1 MGQIDPYQNEKTMG
15 KCPYSRVDKM
25 SARCSSIHSAKSH
38 RLRPRR
44 KSSRKEAEHSLRYG
58 QGQERGDKW
67 IRHLTVYGSVLYCNK
82 HSKRG
87 YARLPVF
94 ASAQRH
100 FRDGSLISSEITT
113 QEDKTIDNKKKEEVI
128 RFKTTTDHKAKI
140 ERAAE
145 KRGITVSEYL
155 RQSVNAKLSRERP
168 MDWYPT
174 IERLEAICA
183 GADGETR
190 EALIDLIRSLYK
202 GGA

>member
-1 MGQIDPYQNEKTMG
+1 M
-15 KCPYSRVDKM
+15 
-25 SARCSSIHSAKSH
+25 
-38 RLRPRR
+38 
-44 KSSRKEAEHSLRYG
+44 
-58 QGQERGDKW
+58 
-67 IRHLTVYGSVLYCNK
+67 
-82 HSKRG
+82 
-87 YARLPVF
+87 PVF

-100 FRDGSLISSEITT
+100 FREVSLIPSKITT
-113 QEDKTIDNKKKEEVI
+113 QEDNIIENKKKEEVI

-155 RQSVNAKLSRERP
+155 RQSVNSKLSRERP

>member
-1 MGQIDPYQNEKTMG
+1 M
-15 KCPYSRVDKM
+15 
-25 SARCSSIHSAKSH
+25 
-38 RLRPRR
+38 
-44 KSSRKEAEHSLRYG
+44 
-58 QGQERGDKW
+58 
-67 IRHLTVYGSVLYCNK
+67 
-82 HSKRG
+82 
-87 YARLPVF
+87 PVF

-100 FRDGSLISSEITT
+100 FREASLRPSEITT
-113 QEDKTIDNKKKEEVI
+113 QEDNIIENKKKEEVI

-168 MDWYPT
+168 TDWYPT
-174 IERLEAICA
+174 IERLETICA

-190 EALIDLIRSLYK
+190 EALIALIRSLYK

>member
-1 MGQIDPYQNEKTMG
+1 M
-15 KCPYSRVDKM
+15 
-25 SARCSSIHSAKSH
+25 
-38 RLRPRR
+38 
-44 KSSRKEAEHSLRYG
+44 
-58 QGQERGDKW
+58 
-67 IRHLTVYGSVLYCNK
+67 
-82 HSKRG
+82 
-87 YARLPVF
+87 PVF

-100 FRDGSLISSEITT
+100 FREASLRPSKITT
-113 QEDKTIDNKKKEEVI
+113 QEDNIIENKKKEEVI

-174 IERLEAICA
+174 ISRLEAICA
-183 GADGETR
+183 GADGEVR
-190 EALIDLIRSLYK
+190 ENLIKLIRDLYK